1 MGQPRLPDYA
11 TIEAMSGLTAADR
24 MSVASI
30 KRILR
35 INDEQIAVNRFKWFN
50 LPRGITGNQIERMLY
65 FRGSVAF
72 FCLGEGDK
80 DKSFYILPYV
90 LNGTIDLLGR
100 YKTISPLPFNGKN
113 EFPKTAEEAK
123 NSRDPQ
129 IKLLSDIKADTL
141 WEPQDIEYLEAMSD
155 EELKRFIQGHAV
167 ILTDYTRQLPQQ
179 VIPKYRITEGIIDL
193 ESRMF
198 PYARTA
204 LMNSTGVSG
213 MRVESQDEQQNVS
226 IASQQVEDA
235 ALNGKKWIALTSAME
250 IQELCGGNVAKA
262 EEFLLTMQ
270 SMDNF
275 RLGVYGIENGGIFE
289 KKAHTTDLENS
300 INYGTSSF
308 ALQDALWNRQQF
320 CDIIN
325 SYTGFGM
332 WVEPTEV
339 ATGADMN
346 MDGMIGDEYDG
357 EVDEE
362 TGEGGTDD
370 AGSE

>member
-1 MGQPRLPDYA
+1 MAQPRLPDYA
-11 TIEAMSGLTAADR
+11 TIEAMNGFTKADM
-24 MSVASI
+24 MSASSI
-30 KRILR
+30 KRLLR

-72 FCLGEGDK
+72 FCLGSGEEDQ
-80 DKSFYILPYV
+80 SFFILPYC
-90 LNGTIDLLGR
+90 LNGTIDLYGR
-100 YKTISPLPFNGKN
+100 YKTITPLPFNGKN
-113 EFPKTAEEAK
+113 DLPKNVDEARK
-123 NSRDPQ
+123 SDDPQ

-141 WEPQDIEYLEAMSD
+141 WEPVDIEDLESKTDEDLMS
-155 EELKRFIQGHAV
+155 FIQGHAV

-179 VIPKYRITEGIIDL
+179 VIAKYKLTEGIIDL

-213 MRVESQDEQQNVS
+213 MRVASQDEQQNVS
-226 IASQQVEDA
+226 IASKQVEDA
-235 ALNGKKWIALTSAME
+235 ALNGQKWIALTTSLE
-250 IQELCGGNVAKA
+250 LQELCGGNVAKA

-275 RLGVYGIENGGIFE
+275 RMGVYGIENGGIFE

-320 CDIIN
+320 CDIVN
-325 SYTGFGM
+325 SYTGFGI
-332 WVEPTEV
+332 WCEPTEV
-339 ATGADMN
+339 ASGADMN
-346 MDGMIGDEYDG
+346 MDGMIGDGYEG
-357 EVDEE
+357 EQDE
-362 TGEGGTDD
+362 GMEGGMTNVESDV
-370 AGSE
+370 

>member
-1 MGQPRLPDYA
+1 MAQPRLPDYQ
-11 TIEAMSGLTAADR
+11 TIEAMAGYTPADR
-24 MSVASI
+24 MSAPSI
-30 KRILR
+30 KRLLR

-50 LPRGITGNQIERMLY
+50 LPRGITGNQIERILY

-80 DKSFYILPYV
+80 DQSFYVLPYV

-113 EFPKTAEEAK
+113 DFPKTAEEAK
-123 NSRDPQ
+123 NSKDPQ

-141 WEPQDIEYLEAMSD
+141 WEPVDIENLEIKSD
-155 EELKRFIQGHAV
+155 EDLRKFIQEHAV
-167 ILTDYTRQLPQQ
+167 ILTDYTRQLSQQ
-179 VIPKYRITEGIIDL
+179 VIPKYKLTEGIIDM

-204 LMNSTGVSG
+204 LMNSTGIAGV
-213 MRVESQDEQQNVS
+213 RVEGPEEQQNVT
-226 IASQQVEDA
+226 IASKQAEDA
-235 ALNGKKWIALTSAME
+235 ALQGQKWISLTSQLE
-250 IQELCGGNVAKA
+250 IQELTGGNVAKA

-275 RLGVYGIENGGIFE
+275 RMGVYGIENGGIFE

-308 ALQDALWNRQQF
+308 ALQDALWNRQQW

-325 SYTGFGM
+325 SYTGFAI

-339 ATGADMN
+339 ASGADMN
-346 MDGMIGDEYDG
+346 MDGMIGDGYDG

-362 TGEGGTDD
+362 TEGGTYN
-370 AGSE
+370 AGTDI